1 MTTMVWQVEH
11 LRQELGAMTRARD
24 EERARAGQLDT
35 RLTAQDIQMRNR
47 WGIVIICRLSNP

>member
-1 MTTMVWQVEH
+1 MCVQVEH

-47 WGIVIICRLSNP
+47 LEQSVSKLRQMVIP